1 MAPKGIGGWLIFVAI
16 GMITIPLSYFSTAY
30 LDFGF
35 FNNPEF
41 SEYKS
46 AFIIEGLVSLI
57 FGLCSLHV
65 ARLFFTKDSD
75 LPKMII
81 YLFMG
86 NAIWSVLDTMLVMAV
101 FEMGLEQ
108 SDIVDTMRPILSA
121 LIWIQYFKKSVRVKN
136 TFGIRPNRLGGYEK
150 GNLYQQS
157 DNLD

>member
-1 MAPKGIGGWLIFVAI
+1 MAHKGIGGWLIFVAI
-16 GMITIPLSYFSTAY
+16 GMITFPLSFFYAVY
-30 LDFGF
+30 LNFGL
-35 FNNPEF
+35 FNDPVFATYE
-41 SEYKS
+41 S

-121 LIWIQYFKKSVRVKN
+121 LIWIPYFKKSVRVKN
-136 TFGIRPNRLGGYEK
+136 TFGDRPNRLGGYEK